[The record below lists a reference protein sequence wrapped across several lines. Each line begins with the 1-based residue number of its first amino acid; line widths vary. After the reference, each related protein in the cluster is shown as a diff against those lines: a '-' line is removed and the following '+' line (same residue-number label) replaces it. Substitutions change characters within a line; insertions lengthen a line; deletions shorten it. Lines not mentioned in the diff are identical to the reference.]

1 MAERVKK
8 VTMEDIAVKMNVSR
22 ALVSYAW
29 ADKYGVSE
37 EMKKQMKMVM
47 NQSRGKKGRFRFPP
61 MR

>member
-1 MAERVKK
+1 MYKRQVQD
-8 VTMEDIAVKMNVSR
+8 VNQLIR
-22 ALVSYAW
+22 QF
-29 ADKYGVSE
+29 E

>member
-22 ALVSYAW
+22 ALVSYAL

>member
-22 ALVSYAW
+22 ALVSYAL

-37 EMKKQMKMVM
+37 RDEEAD
-47 NQSRGKKGRFRFPP
+47 SDRGS
-61 MR
+61 